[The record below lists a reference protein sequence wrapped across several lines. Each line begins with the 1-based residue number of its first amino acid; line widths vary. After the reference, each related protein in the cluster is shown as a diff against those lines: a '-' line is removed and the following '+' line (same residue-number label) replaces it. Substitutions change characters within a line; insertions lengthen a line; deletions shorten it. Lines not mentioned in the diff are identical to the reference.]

1 MQMNKFKDV
10 PESIGR
16 FAFENY
22 PDYRSWRDAALPGLK
37 KLLGYDRL
45 EKLERKPIVPES
57 VWKRE
62 TELGTIE
69 KLYFS
74 PEEGEKA
81 GIYVC
86 LPRNAQAPYKTFIC
100 LQGHSTGMHNSI
112 AVEWEDESIPK
123 EIEGDRDFA
132 ILCMKRGIAAI
143 CLEQRYLGER
153 GWKKDRSFG
162 GCALPALQN
171 LMIGRTAIGDRCYDV
186 DRLIDYL
193 YTRDDIDKSH
203 LGILGNSGG
212 GTTSMFAGAIL
223 PRLTHV
229 IASCSFSSFRGSIGS
244 MNHCPCNY
252 IPGLLEYG
260 ESADAVGLT
269 APKPLVI
276 LNGRSDEIFPLDEAD
291 RQFARLEKIYSAA
304 GAEGKCVH
312 AVGEGGH
319 RFYDKEA
326 WDAMGPFF
334 L

>member
-10 PESIGR
+10 PESIGK
-16 FAFENY
+16 FAFEKY
-22 PDYRSWRDAALPGLK
+22 PDFRQWRDAALPGLK
-37 KLLGYDRL
+37 QLLGLDRL

-57 VWKRE
+57 AWKR
-62 TELGTIE
+62 TTPLGTIE

-86 LPRNAQAPYKTFIC
+86 LPENAKPPYKTFIC

-132 ILCMKRGIAAI
+132 LHCMRRGIAAI

-153 GWKKDRSFG
+153 SHKADRTH
-162 GCALPALQN
+162 GCQLPSLQN
-171 LMIGRTAIGDRCYDV
+171 LMIGRTAIGDRVYDV
-186 DRLIDYL
+186 DRLLDYL
-193 YTRDDIDKSH
+193 YTREDIDKSH
-203 LGILGNSGG
+203 IGILGNSGG
-212 GTTSMFAGAIL
+212 GTTSMFAGALL
-223 PRLTHV
+223 PRITHV
-229 IASCSFSSFRGSIGS
+229 IASCSFSSFRASIGS
-244 MNHCPCNY
+244 ISHCCCNY
-252 IPGLLEYG
+252 VPGLLEYG

-276 LNGRSDEIFPLDEAD
+276 LNGRFDDIFPLEDAD
-291 RQFARLEKIYSAA
+291 RQFARLEKIYAAA
-304 GAEGKCVH
+304 GAPGKCIH